1 MASMKIKVKSINKPM
16 FFVKEG
22 AILIYDGDDER
33 LYTEDREQWM
43 PAYLAEENGLKF
55 EVLW

>member
-1 MASMKIKVKSINKPM
+1 MASMKIKVTSVSKPM
-16 FFVKEG
+16 FFIKEG

-33 LYTEDREQWM
+33 IYTEDRQQWM
-43 PAYLAEENGLKF
+43 PVELAEEFILQF

>member
-1 MASMKIKVKSINKPM
+1 M
-16 FFVKEG
+16 FFIKEG

-33 LYTEDREQWM
+33 IYTEDRQQWM
-43 PAYLAEENGLKF
+43 PAELAEEFILQF

>member
-22 AILIYDGDDER
+22 AILIYDGNDER
-33 LYTEDREQWM
+33 IYTEDRQQWM
-43 PAYLAEENGLKF
+43 PAELAEKNGLKF